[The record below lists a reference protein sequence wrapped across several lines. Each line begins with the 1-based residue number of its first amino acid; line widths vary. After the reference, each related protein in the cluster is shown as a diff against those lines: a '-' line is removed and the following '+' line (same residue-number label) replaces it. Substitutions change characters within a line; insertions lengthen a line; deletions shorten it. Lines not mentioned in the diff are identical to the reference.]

1 MISNMT
7 NTTLLRR
14 CSECGKMDLNIAT
27 ISSYTAKVKHDGSV
41 QARFWSLICMCGNV
55 HLAVISYLTTG
66 RTIRLP
72 MGCASA
78 SAYCPLKRSGG
89 GLRLLV

>member
-41 QARFWSLICMCGNV
+41 HTFLVPDLHVWKCTSCGDI
-55 HLAVISYLTTG
+55 LFDD
-66 RTIRLP
+66 RTDDQMP
-72 MGCASA
+72 MGCEVHRPIVPS
-78 SAYCPLKRSGG
+78 RNQGED
-89 GLRLLV
+89 